1 MNRLVREEWRGE
13 GKTAVSRVSGLLETQ
28 QDLRCQN
35 PSTPH
40 SSDRKGLLLVNK
52 KVESPSQYPGGMNI
66 EGNVSA
72 TCRECVIFVFL
83 PEELTNY
90 MKMPTSFRIQF

>member
-13 GKTAVSRVSGLLETQ
+13 GKTAVSRVWTTG
-28 QDLRCQN
+28 N
-35 PSTPH
+35 STGFAMSKSIIPN
-40 SSDRKGLLLVNK
+40 SSDRKGLLLV
-52 KVESPSQYPGGMNI
+52 KVERPSQYPGGMNI

-72 TCRECVIFVFL
+72 TCRGYVIFVFL

-90 MKMPTSFRIQF
+90 VKMPTSFRIQF